1 MLKSIRSVSAI
12 AAIATV
18 SSVGV
23 SSAIAQIYVT
33 PYATPFELVAPQYIP
48 DVFDDDLSG
57 WSGNA
62 YDRNR
67 LYSPLQSW
75 VGLPSYPEIGI
86 ARDAKN
92 INELY
97 RNLMWEQV
105 ASGPILRTP
114 DLPNPFNESL
124 LTTPAYLGVSPALPG
139 SEFIFEVEP
148 LR

>member
-1 MLKSIRSVSAI
+1 MLKPIRSLGAI
-12 AAIATV
+12 ATIATV

-23 SSAIAQIYVT
+23 GSAIAQIYVT

-57 WSGNA
+57 WSGDA
-62 YDRNR
+62 FDRNR
-67 LYSPLQSW
+67 LYSPVQSW
-75 VGLPSYPEIGI
+75 LGLPSFPEIGI

-97 RNLMWEQV
+97 ETLMREQV

-114 DLPNPFNESL
+114 DLPNPFDESL
-124 LTTPAYLGVSPALPG
+124 LTSPAYLGTAPALPG

>member
-1 MLKSIRSVSAI
+1 MSKPIRSLAAI
-12 AAIATV
+12 AAIAPV
-18 SSVGV
+18 ASLGIPD
-23 SSAIAQIYVT
+23 AIAQIYVT
-33 PYATPFELVAPQYIP
+33 PYATPFELVAPEYIP

-57 WSGNA
+57 WSGGA
-62 YDRNR
+62 FDRNR
-67 LYSPLQSW
+67 LYSPVQSW
-75 VGLPSYPEIGI
+75 FGLPSYPEIGI

-92 INELY
+92 IHELY
-97 RNLMWEQV
+97 ETLMRQQV

-124 LTTPAYLGVSPALPG
+124 LTSPTYLGVTPALPG